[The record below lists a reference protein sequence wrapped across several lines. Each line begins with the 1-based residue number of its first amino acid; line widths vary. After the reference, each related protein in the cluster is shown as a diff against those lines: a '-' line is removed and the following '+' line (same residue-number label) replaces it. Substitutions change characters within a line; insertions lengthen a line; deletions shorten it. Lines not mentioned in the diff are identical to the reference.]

1 MDEGHSERP
10 PIEDIA
16 AYARGE
22 IADAELRARIE
33 ADEEAMELVRQIQ
46 TDDEFLT
53 QLAGAWSNAPDGSG
67 RGVPPAAD
75 LVPGYRILGELHRGG
90 QGTVY
95 RAIQERTKRTVA
107 VKLMHGGAAA
117 SSKSRARFEREV
129 ELIASMRHPN
139 IVTVFDGGDLPDG
152 GYFVAMEFIRGVP
165 LVRADAFDR
174 DMDDKSRSESIRMK
188 LEQFASICDAVQYA
202 HLRGII
208 HRDIKPGNILID
220 RDGQPKVLDFGVAK
234 VLGLGDTPDAT
245 LTGEFVGTFAYAAP
259 EQVSGGADE
268 IDTRCDIY
276 ALGVVLY
283 EMTTG
288 CFPYEISGPMSQTLK
303 NITETEPEPP
313 SRVADGLDSEI
324 DAIIASA
331 MAKSPDRR
339 YQSVGSLAADIRRY
353 LAGEPVEARRDSS
366 TYLLAK
372 LAKRHRGPIAAGM
385 LLLLGLM
392 GVSIWMSLLYV
403 RATEAEQRAE
413 TGMLSAQVEAD
424 KAAAVVELFTDI
436 IETLRP
442 EHGVGEVGRE
452 LTVRE
457 MLDSAASRG
466 ATRTAGRADVGV
478 AIQLALARTYYS
490 LELTQQAFRLAKFA
504 HEVAVKLDPD
514 STLVADA
521 EELLGWLSLGGGE
534 LDQAQDHM
542 ARALEIRESA
552 EVVDVVKL
560 AKALKG
566 MASIARR
573 RSPVDLDQALV
584 LVERALAVLAASDR
598 DAWEVQVDLLNQK
611 TVLLNSQG
619 RLDLADQIAQMA
631 LDVCEEQGTGLIE
644 SVTPLQN
651 LGMRAKAKGNP
662 VEAIAKINEAISIL
676 ESVYPEGHSRTAS
689 MLRRLALIHQDQ
701 DNHAK
706 AEQVLDQSI
715 EIFRANPGQKSR
727 EDLPRCLMALGRSQ
741 VELGDYAGGRD
752 SGREAAQLLR
762 QAANPNY
769 WRLGLAL
776 QVEGAALVSLGQYAE
791 AITPL
796 KDCYSQMVKADKS
809 ESVEALECMN
819 LLAAAYEGLSMAE
832 EAKTW
837 RTRRQVV
844 IDRREASR
852 QAGSQR

>member
-1 MDEGHSERP
+1 MVERYSDRP

-22 IADAELRARIE
+22 ITDENLRAWIE
-33 ADEEAMELVRQIQ
+33 ADEEAMELVHQIQ

-53 QLAGAWSNAPDGSG
+53 RLAGAWSNAPDGSG
-67 RGVPPAAD
+67 RGAPPAAD

-129 ELIASMRHPN
+129 ELVASMRHPN

-165 LVRADAFDR
+165 LVRADAFER
-174 DMDDKSRSESIRMK
+174 DMDDQSRSDSIRMK

-234 VLGLGDTPDAT
+234 VLGLGDSPDAT

-288 CFPYEISGPMSQTLK
+288 CFPYDISGPMSQTLK
-303 NITETEPEPP
+303 NITETEPTPP
-313 SRVADGLDSEI
+313 SKVADGLDSEI

-339 YQSVGSLAADIRRY
+339 YQSVGSLGADIRRY
-353 LAGEPVEARRDSS
+353 LLGEPVEARRDSS

-372 LAKRHRGPIAAGM
+372 LAKRHRGPIAIG
-385 LLLLGLM
+385 LLLLAGLI

-403 RATEAEQRAE
+403 RATEAEKSAE
-413 TGMLSAQVEAD
+413 SGMLSAQVEAD

-442 EHGVGEVGRE
+442 ERGVGEVGRE

-457 MLDSAASRG
+457 MLDSAASRV

-490 LELTQQAFRLAKFA
+490 LELTEQALELARFG
-504 HEVAVKLDPD
+504 HGVAMKLDPD
-514 STLVADA
+514 SSLVADA
-521 EELLGWLSLGGGE
+521 EELLGWLAVGGGE
-534 LDQAQDHM
+534 LDEAQKHM
-542 ARALEIRESA
+542 SRALEIRERS
-552 EVVDVVKL
+552 EPRDVIKV

-566 MASIARR
+566 LASIARR
-573 RSPVDLDQALV
+573 RSPVDLEQALD
-584 LVERALAVLAASDR
+584 LVEEALAVLAGSDR
-598 DAWEVQVDLLNQK
+598 DAWEVQVELLNHK
-611 TVLLNSQG
+611 CLLLYSQG
-619 RLDLADQIAQMA
+619 RYDLADQIAQMA
-631 LDVCEEQGTGLIE
+631 LDVCQEQGTGLIE

-651 LGMRAKAKGNP
+651 LGMRAKASGDPK
-662 VEAIAKINEAISIL
+662 EAIAKINEAISIL
-676 ESVYPEGHSRTAS
+676 QSVYPEGHSRTAS

-701 DNHAK
+701 MNHAK
-706 AEQVLDQSI
+706 AEQVLLESI
-715 EIFRANPGQKSR
+715 EIFRTNPGQKSR
-727 EDLPRCLMALGRSQ
+727 EDLPRCLTALGRSQ

-752 SGREAAQLLR
+752 SGREAAQLLS
-762 QAANPNY
+762 QQTSPSH
-769 WRLGLAL
+769 WRVGLAL
-776 QVEGAALVSLGQYAE
+776 QVEGASLVALGQYRKGL
-791 AITPL
+791 TPL
-796 KDCYSQMVKADKS
+796 KNSYSQMVKADAS
-809 ESVEALECMN
+809 ETVEALKCMS
-819 LLAAAYEGLSMAE
+819 LLAEAYDGLSMTE
-832 EAKTW
+832 EAGTW
-837 RTRRQVV
+837 RTRREVV
-844 IDRREASR
+844 IDRLEASR
-852 QAGSQR
+852 SEDSDQ